1 MKIID
6 KHRCINNY
14 PEHQNDLSDSL
25 YYESVSKDHRGHEG
39 PQASFE
45 TINNSCE
52 LLKFKNSSKFK
63 IGKYAI
69 NIICS
74 EKDID

>member
-1 MKIID
+1 MKLID
-6 KHRCINNY
+6 KHKCINNY
-14 PEHQNDLSDSL
+14 LDYQSNLSDNS
-25 YYESVSKDHRGHEG
+25 YYELVFKDPRGPEG

-63 IGKYAI
+63 IGKYTI

>member
-1 MKIID
+1 MKSID
-6 KHRCINNY
+6 KYKWINNY
-14 PEHQNDLSDSL
+14 LDYQSSLSNNL
-25 YYESVSKDHRGHEG
+25 YYEPVSKNPRGPEG